1 MLTET
6 LLSVV
11 LASVVTIHADRGGAH
26 DGLGWLDQPDDFAEQ
41 VRPGDLTLDGV
52 VDYDDVIEH
61 LFLWG
66 PCEGAFCPADLDGD
80 EIVDLFDFL
89 ELLHGLDRPPM
100 MVDARTTRRSL

>member
-1 MLTET
+1 MSIET
-6 LLSVV
+6 LLPVM
-11 LASVVTIHADRGGAH
+11 LAALMTMNPDRGGAI
-26 DGLGWLDQPDDFAEQ
+26 DDLAEQ

-66 PCEGAFCPADLDGD
+66 PCEDLFCPADLDGD

-100 MVDARTTRRSL
+100 MVDARTTRRSW

>member
-6 LLSVV
+6 LLPVM
-11 LASVVTIHADRGGAH
+11 LASLVT
-26 DGLGWLDQPDDFAEQ
+26 LSP
-41 VRPGDLTLDGV
+41 VRPGDVTLDGV

-66 PCEGAFCPADLDGD
+66 PCEDAFCPADLDGD
-80 EIVDLFDFL
+80 EVVDVLDFL
-89 ELLHGLDRPPM
+89 ELLKSLDPPAM